1 MKNTIKALGAG
12 LALTLSSSVF
22 AAENYVID
30 TKGMHAFIEFKIKH
44 LGYSWL
50 KGRFNDFNGEFT
62 YDEKNPAKSSVNV
75 TIKTASVDSNH
86 AERDKHLRSGDF
98 LNASKYPTAT
108 FKSTKVVSDE
118 KGEAEIHGEFTLNG
132 VTKTIVIEAEEIG
145 AGSDP
150 WGGFRRGFEGKTEI
164 ALKDYNINFN
174 LGPASEKVELI
185 LNIEGVRK

>member
-12 LALTLSSSVF
+12 LVLSLSSQAF

-62 YDEKNPAKSSVNV
+62 FDEKNPENSSVNV

-86 AERDKHLRSGDF
+86 TERDKHLRDSDF
-98 LNASKYPTAT
+98 LHVSKYPTST
-108 FKSTKVVSDE
+108 FKSTKVVS
-118 KGEAEIHGEFTLNG
+118 KGEGKADIHGDFTLNG
-132 VTKTIVIEAEEIG
+132 VTKSIVINATEIG

-150 WGGFRRGFEGKTEI
+150 WGGYRRGFEGTTEI

-185 LNIEGVRK
+185 LNIEGIRK

>member
-1 MKNTIKALGAG
+1 MKNSIKALGAG
-12 LALTLSSSVF
+12 LVLTLSSSVF

-30 TKGMHAFIEFKIKH
+30 TKGMHAFVEFKIKH

-50 KGRFNDFNGEFT
+50 KGRFNDFEGEFS
-62 YDEKNPAKSSVNV
+62 YDEKNPEKSSVNV

-86 AERDKHLRSGDF
+86 AERDKHLRGSDF
-98 LNASKYPTAT
+98 LNVSKFPTAT
-108 FKSTKVVSDE
+108 FKSTKIVSDD
-118 KGEAEIHGEFTLNG
+118 KGESDIHGKLTLNG
-132 VTKTIVIEAEEIG
+132 VTKDIVIEAEEIG
-145 AGSDP
+145 AGNDP

>member
-1 MKNTIKALGAG
+1 MKNSIKALGAG

-22 AAENYVID
+22 AAEDYVID
-30 TKGMHAFIEFKIKH
+30 TDGMHAFIEFKIKH

-50 KGRFNDFNGEFT
+50 KGRFNDFEGEFT
-62 YDEKNPAKSSVNV
+62 YDEKNPEKSNVNV

-86 AERDKHLRSGDF
+86 AERDKHLRGKDF
-98 LNASKYPTAT
+98 LNVSKFPIAT

-118 KGEAEIHGEFTLNG
+118 KGEADIHGKLTLNG
-132 VTKTIVIEAEEIG
+132 VTKNIVIEAEHI
-145 AGSDP
+145 AGGNDP
-150 WGGFRRGFEGKTEI
+150 WGGFRRGFEGSTEI

-185 LNIEGVRK
+185 LSIEGVRK